1 MREKARQGVQFRGGV
16 IVKTVCMCELQ
27 DRGPRPNMS
36 TGNKEQE
43 SDVIRAEEDVVGEA
57 GGELG

>member
-1 MREKARQGVQFRGGV
+1 
-16 IVKTVCMCELQ
+16 MCELH
-27 DRGPRPNMS
+27 DRGPRPNVS